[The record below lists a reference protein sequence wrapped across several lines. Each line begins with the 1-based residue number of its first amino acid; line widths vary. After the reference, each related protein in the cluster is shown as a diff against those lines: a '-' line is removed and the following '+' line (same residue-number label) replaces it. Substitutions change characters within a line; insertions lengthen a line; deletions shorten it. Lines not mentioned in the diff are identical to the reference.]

1 MQCTHLLSG
10 ASEIH
15 LLSCLKELEEEH
27 AYVQLNKSDPL
38 VSYRETVTE
47 ESSQMCL
54 SKSPNKH
61 NRLYM
66 RASPLP
72 SGLVEDIEK
81 VKTNGDSELAGAYPG
96 FIAGGF

>member
-1 MQCTHLLSG
+1 MYLFSG

-15 LLSCLKELEEEH
+15 LLSCLKELEEEY
-27 AYVQLNKSDPL
+27 ACVQLSKSDPV

-66 RASPLP
+66 KAGPLP
-72 SGLVEDIEK
+72 SGLAEDIEK
-81 VKTNGDSELAGAYPG
+81 VKRNWDEVERERDGK
-96 FIAGGF
+96 